1 VVVVDEVVVVGLNV
15 VVVVVVGPVVVVVVG
30 GSVVVVVVV
39 VVEVVVVSV
48 LHGVWTNSQF
58 SVPVNGGLPQG
69 QLEGQGFVTSDHELP
84 LVDQR
89 QRQFFAQGATVVVV
103 EVVEVVP
110 QHARK

>member
-1 VVVVDEVVVVGLNV
+1 MVE
-15 VVVVVVGPVVVVVVG
+15 
-30 GSVVVVVVV
+30 VV

-89 QRQFFAQGATVVVV
+89 QRQFLQGAMVVVV